1 MQSAAAPASK
11 PTVQSVRSTARTAD
25 PIARFTNVNDDE
37 QWLKLDLADL
47 ALPKVND
54 LRVDGLKPSWF
65 ARLFFGK
72 R

>member
-11 PTVQSVRSTARTAD
+11 PTVQSARSAARTSDPTARFAS
-25 PIARFTNVNDDE
+25 VNDDDK
-37 QWLKLDLADL
+37 WLKLDLADL

-65 ARLFFGK
+65 ARLLFGK